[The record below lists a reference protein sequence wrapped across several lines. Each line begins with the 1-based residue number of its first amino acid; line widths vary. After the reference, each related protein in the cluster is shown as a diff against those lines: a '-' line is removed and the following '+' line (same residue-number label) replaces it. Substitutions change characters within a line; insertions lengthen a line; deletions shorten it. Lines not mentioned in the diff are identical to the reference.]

1 MPENNNEQSALLK
14 SETQKETSTWAAEQS
29 NNSAQAL
36 ESRAAR
42 EKERLNWEEEERQ
55 KKIQEREE
63 AERLRQETERRALY
77 AELESL
83 DYNLLAL
90 LDFPT
95 DHEVYT
101 AKRART
107 LWFIVLGSALFLFLA
122 SLLSLTSAWIGGI
135 AGGIAFVLWLT
146 HGAGMMNYFPS
157 LNRYSA
163 LVTRRK
169 RLKRDLIEYIRNL
182 EGRLGFMHRIYPLVQ
197 YNSRLGSRKF
207 KRLALMSKEHTLL
220 ANLKTL
226 QDTRAYHEFM
236 VEALRGYQEMLQQEK
251 EDKFVESMDFDP
263 DLLEENAQQ
272 ATASGQA
279 ESKSNETETPK
290 TEIPE
295 AETETT
301 EPDLIKDSD
310 AKKRAEANEDPT
322 LFAPKE

>member
-1 MPENNNEQSALLK
+1 MPDNNNGQSVVPK
-14 SETQKETSTWAAEQS
+14 SAAKKETDSWAADQKIHSTE
-29 NNSAQAL
+29 AL
-36 ESRAAR
+36 ESRVAR
-42 EKERLNWEEEERQ
+42 EKERLDWEEEERQ
-55 KKIQEREE
+55 KKIKERED
-63 AERLRQETERRALY
+63 AEKLRQDAERRALY
-77 AELESL
+77 SELESL
-83 DYNLLAL
+83 DFNLLSL

-95 DHEVYT
+95 DHELYT

-107 LWFIVLGSALFLFLA
+107 LWFVALGSALFLFLA
-122 SLLSLTSAWIGGI
+122 SLFSLTSPWVGGI

-146 HGAGMMNYFPS
+146 HGAGMMSFFPS
-157 LNRYSA
+157 LNRYPA
-163 LVTRRK
+163 MVTLRK

-220 ANLKTL
+220 ANLRNL

-263 DLLEENAQQ
+263 DLLEANAQQ
-272 ATASGQA
+272 
-279 ESKSNETETPK
+279 
-290 TEIPE
+290 
-295 AETETT
+295 
-301 EPDLIKDSD
+301 DSD
-310 AKKRAEANEDPT
+310 SDSEQDSNQDAEQEAAATQPKQRSEADDDPT

>member
-1 MPENNNEQSALLK
+1 MPDNNDEQSVSLE
-14 SETQKETSTWAAEQS
+14 SDTQKKISTWAAEQGS
-29 NNSAQAL
+29 NSAKAL
-36 ESRAAR
+36 ESRVAR
-42 EKERLNWEEEERQ
+42 EKERLDWEEEERQ
-55 KKIQEREE
+55 KKIQEREN
-63 AERLRQETERRALY
+63 AEKLRQDTERRALY

-83 DYNLLAL
+83 DYDLLSL

-95 DHEVYT
+95 DHELYT

-107 LWFIVLGSALFLFLA
+107 LWFIALGSALFLFLA
-122 SLLSLTSAWIGGI
+122 SLLSLTSSWVGGI

-146 HGAGMMNYFPS
+146 HGAGMMSYFPS
-157 LNRYSA
+157 LNRYPS
-163 LVTRRK
+163 LVTLRK

-182 EGRLGFMHRIYPLVQ
+182 EGRLGYMHRIYPLVQ

-236 VEALRGYQEMLQQEK
+236 IEALRGYQEMLQQEK

-272 ATASGQA
+272 AI
-279 ESKSNETETPK
+279 TPEPSEDK
-290 TEIPE
+290 PE
-295 AETETT
+295 AV
-301 EPDLIKDSD
+301 EPSLIKEGD
-310 AKKRAEANEDPT
+310 AKKHAEADNDPT
-322 LFAPKE
+322 LFAPKD

>member
-1 MPENNNEQSALLK
+1 MPDDNYGIESSPLGDRSKNQD
-14 SETQKETSTWAAEQS
+14 TWATNEKT
-29 NNSAQAL
+29 NSEEAK

-42 EKERLNWEEEERQ
+42 EKERLLWEDEERQ

-63 AERLRQETERRALY
+63 AEKQRLDAERRALY

-83 DYNLLAL
+83 DYDLLSL

-95 DHEVYT
+95 DHELYA

-107 LWFIVLGSALFLFLA
+107 LWFIALGSALFLFLA
-122 SLLSLTSAWIGGI
+122 SLLSLTSPWVGGI

-146 HGAGMMNYFPS
+146 HGAGMMSFFPS
-157 LNRYSA
+157 LNRYPA
-163 LVTRRK
+163 LVTQRK

-182 EGRLGFMHRIYPLVQ
+182 EGRLGYMHRIYPLAQ
-197 YNSRLGSRKF
+197 YNPRLGSRKF

-220 ANLKTL
+220 ANLRTL
-226 QDTRAYHEFM
+226 QDTRAYHEYM

-263 DLLEENAQQ
+263 DLLEENSQQ
-272 ATASGQA
+272 Q
-279 ESKSNETETPK
+279 EETSEKPEAK
-290 TEIPE
+290 TE
-295 AETETT
+295 ETDNHS
-301 EPDLIKDSD
+301 PADD
-310 AKKRAEANEDPT
+310 DPT

>member
-1 MPENNNEQSALLK
+1 MPDDNDEQSVLLK
-14 SETQKETSTWAAEQS
+14 SDTQKKSSTWATEQGS
-29 NNSAQAL
+29 NSAQAL
-36 ESRAAR
+36 ESRVAR
-42 EKERLNWEEEERQ
+42 EKERLDWEEEERQ
-55 KKIQEREE
+55 KKIQEREA
-63 AERLRQETERRALY
+63 AEKLRQDTERRALY

-83 DYNLLAL
+83 DYNLLSL

-122 SLLSLTSAWIGGI
+122 SLLSLTSAWVGGI
-135 AGGIAFVLWLT
+135 AGGTAFVLWLT

-163 LVTRRK
+163 LVTLRK

-182 EGRLGFMHRIYPLVQ
+182 EGRLGYMHRIYPLVQ

-236 VEALRGYQEMLQQEK
+236 VEALSGYQEMLQQEK

-272 ATASGQA
+272 DTTPEPS
-279 ESKSNETETPK
+279 EDKSKDETETK
-290 TEIPE
+290 TE
-295 AETETT
+295 AT
-301 EPDLIKDSD
+301 EPSLIKEGDT
-310 AKKRAEANEDPT
+310 KKRAEADNDPT
-322 LFAPKE
+322 LFAPKD

>member
-1 MPENNNEQSALLK
+1 MPDNNDEQSVSLE
-14 SETQKETSTWAAEQS
+14 SDTQKKISTWAAEQGS
-29 NNSAQAL
+29 NSAKAL
-36 ESRAAR
+36 ESRVAR
-42 EKERLNWEEEERQ
+42 EKERLDWEEEERQ
-55 KKIQEREE
+55 KKIQERED
-63 AERLRQETERRALY
+63 AEKLRQDTERRALY

-83 DYNLLAL
+83 DYDLLSL

-95 DHEVYT
+95 DHELYT

-107 LWFIVLGSALFLFLA
+107 LWFIALGSALFLFLA
-122 SLLSLTSAWIGGI
+122 SLLSLTSSWVGGI

-146 HGAGMMNYFPS
+146 HGAGMMSYFPS
-157 LNRYSA
+157 LNRYPS
-163 LVTRRK
+163 LVTLRK

-182 EGRLGFMHRIYPLVQ
+182 EGRLGYMHRIYPLVQ

-236 VEALRGYQEMLQQEK
+236 IEALRGYQEMLQQEK

-272 ATASGQA
+272 AI
-279 ESKSNETETPK
+279 TPEPSEDK
-290 TEIPE
+290 PE
-295 AETETT
+295 AV
-301 EPDLIKDSD
+301 EPSLIKEGD
-310 AKKRAEANEDPT
+310 AKKHAEADNDPT
-322 LFAPKE
+322 LFAPKD

>member
-1 MPENNNEQSALLK
+1 MPDDNNGQSVVPK
-14 SETQKETSTWAAEQS
+14 SAAQKETDSWAADQKVFSTE
-29 NNSAQAL
+29 AL

-42 EKERLNWEEEERQ
+42 EKERLDWEEEERQ
-55 KKIQEREE
+55 KKIKERED
-63 AERLRQETERRALY
+63 AEKLRQDAERRALY
-77 AELESL
+77 SELETL
-83 DYNLLAL
+83 DFNLLSL

-95 DHEVYT
+95 DHELYT

-107 LWFIVLGSALFLFLA
+107 LWFVALGSALFLFLA
-122 SLLSLTSAWIGGI
+122 SLFSLTSPWVGGI

-146 HGAGMMNYFPS
+146 HGAGMMSYFPS
-157 LNRYSA
+157 LNRYPN
-163 LVTRRK
+163 LITRRK

-220 ANLKTL
+220 ANLKNL

-272 ATASGQA
+272 ATASEQA
-279 ESKSNETETPK
+279 ESKSNETETPE
-290 TEIPE
+290 TETPE